1 MLRSFL
7 RQPFDDVLACL
18 ERLVV
23 PGQRRQPP
31 TVLFVVLAS
40 LVVTWFI
47 YVPIHE
53 LLHVGGCVWTGGE
66 VSRLELSPRYG
77 ATILKK
83 YFPFIST
90 GSDYAGQLTG
100 FDTGGSDWCYFVTVF
115 MPFVLTVLIG
125 VPLVK
130 LAGRARRPVLLGVAI
145 VVGLAPFYNMPG
157 DYYEMGS
164 ILTTR
169 ALTVF
174 VGEEPRPIAP
184 AEGDGQGEG
193 DAADGGGALDSGV
206 SEDSEAVSPD
216 MQPAYAGVRS
226 DDIYLL
232 VGTII
237 DEPSKLG
244 LTSPGRIVVGC
255 LLVVVSLG
263 VDVLLAFAT
272 YFVGHLFAGVILPRR
287 VPVGSAV

>member
-1 MLRSFL
+1 MLRTLFK
-7 RQPFDDVLACL
+7 QPFDDVLACL
-18 ERLVV
+18 ERLIV
-23 PGQRRQPP
+23 PGRRRQPP
-31 TVLFVVLAS
+31 TVLFIVLAS
-40 LVVTWFI
+40 LAVTWFV

-77 ATILKK
+77 AAILKK
-83 YFPFIST
+83 FFPFISS
-90 GSDYAGQLTG
+90 GSDYAGQLKG
-100 FDTGGSDWCYFVTVF
+100 FDTRGSDWCYFVTVF
-115 MPFVLTVLIG
+115 LPFALTVLIG

-130 LAGRARRPVLLGVAI
+130 LAGRARRPVLLGVSV

-174 VGEEPRPIAP
+174 VGEEARPTAVEDEP
-184 AEGDGQGEG
+184 VEN
-193 DAADGGGALDSGV
+193 DSGV
-206 SEDSEAVSPD
+206 VEGGDQPVDVDAANGESDAPTT
-216 MQPAYAGVRS
+216 QPAFAGMRS

-244 LTSPGRIVVGC
+244 LTTPTRDHHRVHRGCVFSRGGHYPGVSYLRGRS
-255 LLVVVSLG
+255 LVCMCHPASTPC
-263 VDVLLAFAT
+263 A
-272 YFVGHLFAGVILPRR
+272 
-287 VPVGSAV
+287 